1 MHLKKS
7 KQPIIGNGGSIRLQN
22 TAKNM
27 QGSHIWIDVQ
37 LDSGNIIKLEI
48 DTEK

>member
-1 MHLKKS
+1 
-7 KQPIIGNGGSIRLQN
+7 
-22 TAKNM
+22 M

-48 DTEK
+48 DTEKWHLLKRLFKCSTVKPKFKVPDF